1 MRSKEAHEA
10 GAAPAAMHN
19 KDTLGGHG
27 GALGTSSASAAAGQ
41 WYAPATMSVKSL
53 VAEVH
58 QHIVERAPTIRDQAY
73 QLVVKDRKIRE
84 QDRTI
89 AEQRQKIAELERE
102 LDTERKKAKKT
113 ALIQMADDD
122 ALLSTVDDLA
132 ASREAVEERGVQ
144 DGELRN

>member
-1 MRSKEAHEA
+1 MRSKVAHEA
-10 GAAPAAMHN
+10 GAAPAAMHI

-41 WYAPATMSVKSL
+41 WYAPATMSVESL

-89 AEQRQKIAELERE
+89 AEQRQKTR
-102 LDTERKKAKKT
+102 
-113 ALIQMADDD
+113 
-122 ALLSTVDDLA
+122 S
-132 ASREAVEERGVQ
+132 
-144 DGELRN
+144 